1 MYADLC
7 DKYITGFRKDYG
19 MQHSLLV
26 MLENWKKSLDKE
38 ENVCTIFMDRS
49 KALDTI
55 SHDLLLAKLNPYWF
69 SENRRWAAQINN
81 NFSSYKKVQP
91 GVLQGFIDCSL
102 LFTIFINDHWWFLS
116 KTFLS
121 NYADDSN
128 LYSTWIGYN

>member
-1 MYADLC
+1 MLGNTDGFKFWHLRLSYHLKEDVHVYADLC
-7 DKYITGFRKDYG
+7 DKYITGFRKYYG

-26 MLENWKKSLDKE
+26 ILENWKKSLDKE

-55 SHDLLLAKLNPYWF
+55 SHDLLLAKLNPEN

-91 GVLQGFIDCSL
+91 GVLQGSIDCSL
-102 LFTIFINDHWWFLS
+102 LFTIFINDHW
-116 KTFLS
+116 
-121 NYADDSN
+121 
-128 LYSTWIGYN
+128 